1 MSSEATTV
9 AASRTFHVKADNRV
23 REIQLVIFL
32 PEEIEH
38 GTWRADYMLSAYA
51 DYDDKKSSAFGM
63 DSLDALRN
71 AMRVVD
77 SILSARRAERPDVV
91 VEWLGSSSDLG
102 LSLGSA

>member
-1 MSSEATTV
+1 MNSEPTIV
-9 AASRTFHVKADNRV
+9 VVSRTFQVKVDNSA
-23 REIQLVIFL
+23 REIGLVIFL

-51 DYDDKKSSAFGM
+51 DYDDKKSSAFGV

-91 VEWLGSSSDLG
+91 VEWLGSSTDLG
-102 LSLGSA
+102 LSLGPP

>member
-1 MSSEATTV
+1 MNSEAKTV
-9 AASRTFHVKADNRV
+9 VASRTLHVIVNSSV

-32 PEEIEH
+32 PRKYEH

-51 DYDDKKSSAFGM
+51 GYDDKSGSAFGV

-71 AMRVVD
+71 AMRIVD

-91 VEWLGSSSDLG
+91 VEWLGSSSNLG
-102 LSLGSA
+102 LSLGSP